1 MKRRAFVS
9 AAVGACAVPAIA
21 RAQAPWPARPI
32 RFIVPYIPGSA
43 PDTIA
48 RQLAERLGPAI
59 GQTVVIENRGGA
71 GGNIGTEMIAKSSA
85 DGYTIGL
92 ATSAMVTNPWLY
104 SKAGYDPINDFTPI
118 HLSISM
124 PHLLVVPAEAPV
136 RTVSELVKLAREAP
150 GRYNYAS
157 GGNGSGAHLAAEL
170 FKSAAGVDIVYV
182 PYKGAPEI
190 ITSVISGSTLCGFP
204 TLATAVPQVKAGR
217 LRALGVT
224 GMTRNHA
231 VPDVPPIS
239 ETVAGYQ
246 LVSWFGV
253 VGPAKMPG
261 EIAARIEAA
270 LLRSLSE
277 PQVRDRVQSDGAEAV
292 NQGQQA
298 FAEVIRTDFARMKRT
313 VEIARARVD

>member
-1 MKRRAFVS
+1 MKRRTFIS
-9 AAVGACAVPAIA
+9 AAIGSSATPLLA
-21 RAQAPWPARPI
+21 RAQSWPARPV

-48 RQLAERLGPAI
+48 RQLAERLAPAI
-59 GQTVVIENRGGA
+59 GQSVVIENRGGA
-71 GGNIGTEMIAKSSA
+71 GGNIGTEMIAKSSP

-104 SKAGYDPINDFTPI
+104 SKTGYDPVNDFTPI

-124 PHLLVVPAEAPV
+124 PHLLVVQADSPV
-136 RTVSELVKLAREAP
+136 RSVADLIRLAREAP
-150 GRYNYAS
+150 GKYNYAS

-170 FKSAAGVDIVYV
+170 FKSSAGIDIVHV

-190 ITSVISGSTLCGFP
+190 VTSVISGSTLCGFP

-224 GMTRNHA
+224 GTTRNHA
-231 VPDVPPIS
+231 LPDVAPIS
-239 ETVAGYQ
+239 DTVAGYQ

-253 VGPAKMPG
+253 IGPAKMPTD
-261 EIAARIEAA
+261 IATRIESA
-270 LLRSLSE
+270 LLRALAD
-277 PQVRDRVQSDGAEAV
+277 PQVRDRVQGDGAEGV

-313 VEIARARVD
+313 VEIARAKVD

>member
-1 MKRRAFVS
+1 MKRRVFIS
-9 AAVGACAVPAIA
+9 AAIGSSAAPLLA
-21 RAQAPWPARPI
+21 RAQSWPARPV

-48 RQLAERLGPAI
+48 RQLAERLAPAI
-59 GQTVVIENRGGA
+59 GQSVVIENRGGA
-71 GGNIGTEMIAKSSA
+71 GGNIGTEMIAKSSP

-104 SKAGYDPINDFTPI
+104 SKTGYDPVSDFTPI

-124 PHLLVVPAEAPV
+124 PHLLVVQAESPARSVADLI
-136 RTVSELVKLAREAP
+136 RLAREAP
-150 GRYNYAS
+150 GKYNYAS
-157 GGNGSGAHLAAEL
+157 AAEL
-170 FKSAAGVDIVYV
+170 FKSSAGIDIVHV
-182 PYKGAPEI
+182 PFKGAPEI

-224 GMTRNHA
+224 GTTRNHA
-231 VPDVPPIS
+231 LPDVAPIS
-239 ETVAGYQ
+239 DTVAGYQ

-253 VGPAKMPG
+253 IGPAKMPSD
-261 EIAARIEAA
+261 IAARIESA
-270 LLRSLSE
+270 LLRALAD
-277 PQVRDRVQSDGAEAV
+277 PPVRDRVQGDGAEAI

-313 VEIARARVD
+313 VEIARAKVD